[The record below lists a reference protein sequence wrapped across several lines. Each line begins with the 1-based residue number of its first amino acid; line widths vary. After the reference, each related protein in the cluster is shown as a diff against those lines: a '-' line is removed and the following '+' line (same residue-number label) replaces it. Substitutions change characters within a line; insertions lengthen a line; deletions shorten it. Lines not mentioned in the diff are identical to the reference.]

1 MKIYVNANAGYDG
14 NGTAQMPFRH
24 INDAAKIARPGDEV
38 LVAPGI
44 YREYVDPVYAGTEEA
59 RITYRSTEPLKAVIT
74 GAERIKTWELYE
86 GNVWVCRVK
95 NSVFGNYNPY
105 TTFVY
110 GDWYFAKADKHTGC
124 VYLNDKAL
132 YETSSLLDCIK
143 GEVYECSWVPE
154 DSVYKWYTEQ
164 DEEKDETVIYANF
177 QGKNPNEENVEINV
191 RRECFMPS
199 KTGRNYITVSGFNI
213 NKAATTWAPPAAFQD
228 GMIGPHW
235 SKGWI
240 IEDCDIS
247 NSKCAG
253 ISVGKYLDPAN
264 DHYFTYKYVK
274 SPTQMERDAVCRG
287 QYHGWLKENI
297 GGHII
302 RRNNIHH
309 CEQGGIIGRMG
320 GVFSLIEDNHIH
332 HINNMMEQ
340 GGAEI
345 AGIKM
350 HAAIDVTMRR
360 NHIHHCTM
368 GIWCDWEAQGT
379 RLSQN
384 LLHDN
389 QRPAFAKVLKGGMM
403 SQDIF
408 VEVSHG
414 PTLIDHNIMLSEASL
429 RFATQGVAMIHNL
442 ICGALTCV
450 GEGTGWRY
458 TPYHIPHRT
467 EVMGFMT
474 FLHGDDRFYNNIFV
488 QKWPDKDVIIMHD
501 SNDGFDTENRKAGT
515 WMFDEYPTYEEW
527 KAQFDFSHPA
537 NMSAL
542 EPVHFGHLPV
552 WTEGN
557 AYLGGA
563 KACKNE
569 VNGLISSE
577 DVKVELLEKDGNYY
591 LDTNIYDCLKA
602 FRGRMIN
609 TDVLGMAF
617 EPEQRF
623 ENPDGT
629 DIQFDTDYFG
639 GHRGVDVIPG
649 PFANAEDV
657 KKPLV
662 NKGSVK

>member
-14 NGTAQMPFRH
+14 NGTSQMPFRH
-24 INDAAKIARPGDEV
+24 INDAAKIAQPGDEV

-59 RITYRSTEPLKAVIT
+59 RITYRSTEPLQAVIT
-74 GAERIKTWELYE
+74 GAEQIKTWELYE
-86 GNVWVCRVK
+86 GNVWVCRVP
-95 NSVFGNYNPY
+95 NSIFGNYNPY

-177 QGKNPNEENVEINV
+177 QGKNPNEENAEINV

-429 RFATQGVAMIHNL
+429 RFATQGVAMVHNL

-527 KAQFDFSHPA
+527 KAQFDFSRPA

-542 EPVHFGHLPV
+542 EPVHFGRLPV

-602 FRGRMIN
+602 FMGRMIN

-629 DIQFDTDYFG
+629 DIQFDKDYFG

-649 PFANAEDV
+649 PFANAEDA

-662 NKGSVK
+662 NK